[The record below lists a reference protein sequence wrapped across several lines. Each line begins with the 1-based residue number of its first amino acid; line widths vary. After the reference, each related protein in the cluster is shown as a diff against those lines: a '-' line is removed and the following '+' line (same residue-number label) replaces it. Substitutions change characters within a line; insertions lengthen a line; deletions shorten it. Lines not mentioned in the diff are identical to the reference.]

1 MILAQ
6 AKLGIRVEL
15 TENRTTVF
23 VVENPKMWQENSKVF
38 YEAGFGRRTRLDIVT

>member
-15 TENRTTVF
+15 TENKTTVF
-23 VVENPKMWQENSKVF
+23 VVENSKVF
-38 YEAGFGRRTRLDIVT
+38 YEADFGRRTKLDIIK